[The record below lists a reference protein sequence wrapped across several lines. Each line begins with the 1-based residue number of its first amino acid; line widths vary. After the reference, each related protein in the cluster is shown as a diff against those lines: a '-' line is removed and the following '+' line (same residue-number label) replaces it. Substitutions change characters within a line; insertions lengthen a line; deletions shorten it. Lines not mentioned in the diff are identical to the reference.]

1 MTHADTLV
9 RNGPIID
16 CVTDRPTESAA
27 IWIRGGRVQDC
38 GTEETVRR
46 AAPPDTEEI
55 DLAGAYVM
63 PGLVNMHTHFSLSL
77 PGDGGDR
84 VKALGPHALALH
96 MAAGARETL
105 RSGVT
110 AVRCVAERDH
120 ADFALR
126 DADGTVTA
134 AMNLCTYSLRT
145 SPVEL
150 VNRGLPLLRKAATA
164 IEAEMR
170 ASTQL
175 SV

>member
-9 RNGPIID
+9 RNCTIID
-16 CVTDRPTESAA
+16 CVTDRPTESAG
-27 IWIRGGRVQDC
+27 IWIRGGRIQDC
-38 GTEETVRR
+38 GTEEAVRR
-46 AAPPDTEEI
+46 AAPPDLEEI

-77 PGDGGDR
+77 PGNGGDR
-84 VKALGPHALALH
+84 VRALGPHALALH

-126 DADGTVTA
+126 DAINAGQVPGPRIFTAGQALVCPGGHGHQSSDTLECDGA
-134 AMNLCTYSLRT
+134 DGFR
-145 SPVEL
+145 
-150 VNRGLPLLRKAATA
+150 
-164 IEAEMR
+164 R
-170 ASTQL
+170 ACARR
-175 SV
+175 